1 MVQAIEGTSVRKAAP
16 ARRGRLRHFWR
27 VLRFCLRFGPLML
40 ATQAE
45 RRRRGGGDAED
56 FVRELQALGPT
67 FVKIGQ
73 LLSIRSDLL
82 EPRYLAALS
91 RLQDDVEPVPFEDI
105 RAVVEAELGCSIT
118 VAFAAFGPVPI
129 AAASLAQVH
138 AATTHAGE
146 DVVVKV
152 QRPGIKAAIDD
163 DLHTL
168 HVIARLADRWTESGR
183 RLHFAGWVDA
193 MGDTLAEE
201 LDYEVE
207 ADNLRVFAS
216 HLQGHPALFVPRPF
230 PRLGSSR
237 VLTMERVHG
246 TRIPEL
252 AIADEDAANRAT
264 QLVQAYLEQ
273 IFVHGLVHAD
283 PHPGNV
289 LLAADGRLALIDF
302 GMVARLG
309 PQIRSALLKLLCA
322 AVEGDGERVAEIA
335 AQLGERL
342 GVYDELAWQRACTRV
357 VGRYA
362 MQSDG
367 SAYPEGALMLDL
379 TRLAGQCGLRP
390 PAEIALLGKA
400 LLNLDGLCRLID
412 PRVSMRRIVREHAGS
427 LARMRMQK
435 RFAPTTLAAEAVNT
449 VDFFGELPRQAH
461 EILEHIAQNRVRIRL
476 SGLEE
481 SRLLE
486 NLQKIANRIAAGLIC
501 AAMIVGAAL
510 ALRTGEGPQL
520 LGYPA
525 LALLLF
531 LGAFLLGAGVVLI
544 ALRTDRRMSRYERR
558 KR

>member
-1 MVQAIEGTSVRKAAP
+1 MLQTIEEPGF
-16 ARRGRLRHFWR
+16 RGSLAQQGRVRHFWR
-27 VLRFCLRFGPLML
+27 VLRFCVRFGPLML

-45 RRRRGGGDAED
+45 PRRRRGEAAED
-56 FVRELQALGPT
+56 FVHELQALGPT

-91 RLQDDVEPVPFEDI
+91 RLQDDVQPVPFEDV
-105 RAVVEAELGCSIT
+105 RTVVEAELGCSIG
-118 VAFAAFGPVPI
+118 VAFAAFDPVPI

-152 QRPGIKAAIDD
+152 QRPGIKAAIAD

-168 HVIARLADRWTESGR
+168 RLIARFADRWTESGR
-183 RLHFAGWVDA
+183 RLQFAGWVDA
-193 MGDTLAEE
+193 MGETLAEE

-207 ADNLRVFAS
+207 ADNLRVFAR
-216 HLQGHPALFVPRPF
+216 HLEGHPVLFVPRPYL
-230 PRLGSSR
+230 RLSSGR
-237 VLTMERVHG
+237 VLTMERVYG
-246 TRIPEL
+246 TRIPEP
-252 AIADEDAANRAT
+252 AAADEEAANRAT
-264 QLVQAYLEQ
+264 QLVEAYLEQ

-289 LLAADGRLALIDF
+289 LLAADGRLALVDF
-302 GMVARLG
+302 GMMARLG

-335 AQLGERL
+335 AELGERL
-342 GVYDELAWQRACTRV
+342 GVYDELAWHRACTRV

-412 PRVSMRRIVREHAGS
+412 PRVSMRRIVREHAGA
-427 LARMRMQK
+427 LARMRMS
-435 RFAPTTLAAEAVNT
+435 RRLAPTTLAAEAVDAL
-449 VDFFGELPRQAH
+449 DFVGELPRQAH
-461 EILEHIAQNRVRIRL
+461 QILEHVAQNRVRIRL

-486 NLQKIANRIAAGLIC
+486 NLQKIANRIAAGLVC

-510 ALRTGEGPQL
+510 ALRTGEGPRL

-531 LGAFLLGAGVVLI
+531 IGAFLLGAAVVLT
-544 ALRTDRRMSRYERR
+544 ALRTDRRMSRYQRR
-558 KR
+558 KN